1 MTNRVGRPKL
11 VENMTDEER
20 AQHWHNERAKAKEA
34 RQERLDCLDAD
45 QLAAI
50 KRMKEALAPV
60 MMSYHEMCHP
70 SYGDIV
76 ELDNALYDFN
86 RELNQ
91 ED

>member
-20 AQHWHNERAKAKEA
+20 IQHWQNERAKAREA
-34 RQERLDCLDAD
+34 KQERLDCLDAD

-50 KRMKEALAPV
+50 KRMSKAIDSI

-70 SYGDIV
+70 TIGDII
-76 ELDNALYDFN
+76 ELDDARYAFN